1 MRESDRQLVLRARVD
16 DHAAYGQLVARHQ
29 GRVRGWLRH
38 LCGDHAEADD
48 LAQNA
53 FVRAWTRIGD
63 LKDAARFVPW
73 LMKIAYYEFLQSRR
87 ASGRRERFMERLA
100 NEQEPVQQD
109 QTDAARDAALDLR
122 RTLAILSRRE
132 RAVVIL
138 ELCLWLF
145 ARRGKRIDR
154 IAAGH
159 GQVNDPPRQP
169 KGTGAVR
176 CARLTT
182 NKR

>member
-16 DHAAYGQLVARHQ
+16 DHAAYGELVARHQ

-53 FVRAWTRIGD
+53 FVRAWTRIRD

-132 RAVVIL
+132 RAVVVL
-138 ELCLWLF
+138 NYAYGYSHGEVSELTGLPLGTVKSLIHRGSRKVREQF
-145 ARRGKRIDR
+145 DARD
-154 IAAGH
+154 
-159 GQVNDPPRQP
+159 
-169 KGTGAVR
+169 
-176 CARLTT
+176 
-182 NKR
+182 